1 VSRPAPQSTPWD
13 WISPDDVARIALAAF
28 YGVSRR
34 RDVCIDTWA
43 TPMRVRRSW
52 FLLQLA
58 RELVA
63 QSAGPSRELRP
74 TARTTGPATRLN
86 PTGDLQ
92 MRKFASRAKRGLFV
106 LSPLSLVVAMVASA
120 AGPSDSMPTSV
131 RAAMQ
136 RDLGLTS
143 AQLSQ
148 YLKIERLATQQEK
161 QLAKAQG
168 RAFAGSWIERKS
180 NGSFQLVV
188 ATTSISPQKAA
199 GGIEIRSARYSLAEL
214 DASKAQF
221 DAVLARGGKPPKGVY
236 GWYIDLP
243 SNSVVVSVGKG
254 AQRAGIDFV
263 AASGVDV
270 QSVRLETAEEQP
282 SLRVDVKGG
291 LGYLRSPG
299 DGYLYACSV
308 GFNVAQGSTPG
319 FVSAGHCGDAG
330 EIVYFEPSLWTLGPR
345 LGSFAAS
352 SFPAPGQTGNDYAWV
367 RLDAGHTQSPTVYGY
382 GSGDVTVRG
391 GTEAPVG
398 AAICRSGRTSGWR
411 CGTIE
416 AKNQTV
422 NYSSG
427 ETILNLTRTTAC
439 SEGGDSGGSF
449 ITGPGQAQGVLSG
462 GSGSCK
468 GKQPNRRTRSYYQPL
483 LPILQAYN
491 LSLRTGA

>member
-1 VSRPAPQSTPWD
+1 
-13 WISPDDVARIALAAF
+13 
-28 YGVSRR
+28 
-34 RDVCIDTWA
+34 
-43 TPMRVRRSW
+43 
-52 FLLQLA
+52 
-58 RELVA
+58 
-63 QSAGPSRELRP
+63 
-74 TARTTGPATRLN
+74 
-86 PTGDLQ
+86 
-92 MRKFASRAKRGLFV
+92 MRKFASWAKRGLIV
-106 LSPLSLVVAMVASA
+106 LSPLSLAVAMAASA
-120 AGPSDSMPTSV
+120 AGPSDTVSPSLRT
-131 RAAMQ
+131 AMQ

-148 YLKIERLATQQEK
+148 YLRIERLAALQEK

-168 RAFAGSWIERKS
+168 RNFAGSWIERQP
-180 NGSFQLVV
+180 NGNYQLVI
-188 ATTSISPQKAA
+188 ATTSIGPQKAA
-199 GGIEIRSARYSLAEL
+199 AGIAIRNARHSLAEL
-214 DASKAQF
+214 DASKAQL
-221 DAVLARGGKPPKGVY
+221 DAVQARAGKVPNGVY
-236 GWYIDLP
+236 GWYVDLP

-254 AQRAGIDFV
+254 AQQAGIDFV
-263 AASGVDV
+263 AASGIDA

-282 SLRVDVKGG
+282 SLRVDLKGG
-291 LGYLRSPG
+291 HGYLRNPG

-308 GFNVAQGSTPG
+308 GFNVTQGTSAG

-330 EIVYFEPSLWTLGPR
+330 ENVYFEPSQWTLGPK
-345 LGSFAAS
+345 LGAFVAS
-352 SFPAPGQTGNDYAWV
+352 NFPAPGQTGNDYAWV

-382 GSGDVTVRG
+382 GNGDVTVRG
-391 GTEAPVG
+391 GTEAAIG
-398 AAICRSGRTSGWR
+398 AAVCRSGRTSGWR

-468 GKQPNRRTRSYYQPL
+468 GKLPNNRTRSFYQPL

-491 LSLRTGA
+491 LSLRTGT